1 VLWRADEGRQPW
13 SSRASGLRTL
23 AGAAVVV
30 TTVLAWG
37 PRPAVADPIADAK
50 AQAAQIEAQIE
61 AQGRR
66 VEILSQQFEAA
77 QAQLQQLGAQ
87 IDRAQAQIAQTTAQ
101 VATARDQLR
110 QEAVQVYMSGT
121 TSTGLDTLLSS
132 PGEQAE
138 VVREY
143 RSVAG
148 AQVSATID
156 RLRSA
161 QNALALQRD
170 QLQAARTQQ
179 QATAAQLESSR
190 RQAEQAQQAE
200 QATLAKV
207 QGQIAQLIAQQQA
220 AQAAAAARAFQARLA
235 AERAAQEAAAQAGHA
250 PVRVDVP
257 VPSGAPGAVRAAES
271 QLGVPYQWGAE
282 SPGVA
287 FDCSGLTQW
296 AWAQAGVSIPR
307 TAEAQWEASAHI
319 PLTALAP
326 GDLVF
331 WNDGTSTVQH
341 VAMYV
346 GGGEVIQAPHTG
358 STVSYAPI
366 WTNGL
371 VGAGRV

>member
-1 VLWRADEGRQPW
+1 MPTDVLVADHPTARRCRCPMPRECPSSSSPRILRVLWRADEGRQPW

-87 IDRAQAQIAQTTAQ
+87 IDRAQIAQTTAQ

-161 QNALALQRD
+161 QKALALQRD

-235 AERAAQEAAAQAGHA
+235 AERAAQEAA
-250 PVRVDVP
+250 V
-257 VPSGAPGAVRAAES
+257 
-271 QLGVPYQWGAE
+271 
-282 SPGVA
+282 
-287 FDCSGLTQW
+287 
-296 AWAQAGVSIPR
+296 
-307 TAEAQWEASAHI
+307 
-319 PLTALAP
+319 
-326 GDLVF
+326 
-331 WNDGTSTVQH
+331 
-341 VAMYV
+341 
-346 GGGEVIQAPHTG
+346 
-358 STVSYAPI
+358 
-366 WTNGL
+366 
-371 VGAGRV
+371 